1 MCVCVCLRDY
11 VCCSWVDMV
20 CDERVCQSWS
30 QVDSMHLSTST
41 SGCGH
46 QKFLLAMTFSF
57 DYQYSSIKQ
66 MRVDEMRSRPLPPA
80 LPLPLSLP
88 LPPSLSLSPFL
99 CVCGVVSVCL
109 YVCRVLE
116 PLR

>member
-80 LPLPLSLP
+80 LPLSLPPSPSLPLPLSLP
-88 LPPSLSLSPFL
+88 L
-99 CVCGVVSVCL
+99 CVWCCVGVFICL
-109 YVCRVLE
+109 
-116 PLR
+116 